1 MKVSKQ
7 AVLRHSLANFY
18 SENQAKGKKYTYD
31 RFKGLG
37 LSKAGIYL
45 IRRIKASAK
54 KIDLNLI
61 TDMMDKVKPRC
72 HQANEHGLFS
82 LLK

>member
-37 LSKAGIYL
+37 LSKAETI
-45 IRRIKASAK
+45 
-54 KIDLNLI
+54 
-61 TDMMDKVKPRC
+61 
-72 HQANEHGLFS
+72 S
-82 LLK
+82 LGE

>member
-1 MKVSKQ
+1 MKVSTQ

-37 LSKAGIYL
+37 LSKAGNL